1 MEMRL
6 ADLGPPKLP
15 FSVCT
20 KELRNRFS
28 ETVNHAAF
36 GTEPVLIT
44 RNGRKIAA
52 IISIADLAFLDR
64 MKQRK
69 EEIMK
74 ENVPTDPPGMG
85 GALAQRLYWDI
96 FFG

>member
-1 MEMRL
+1 M
-6 ADLGPPKLP
+6 
-15 FSVCT
+15 
-20 KELRNRFS
+20 
-28 ETVNHAAF
+28 
-36 GTEPVLIT
+36 

-52 IISIADLAFLDR
+52 IISMADLAFLDR

-69 EEIMK
+69 NEVMK
-74 ENVPTDPPGMG
+74 ENVPTDPPGIG